1 MLNLSFHAEDV
12 SSFLAWTLHEQ
23 R

>member
-1 MLNLSFHAEDV
+1 MLNLSFRAEDV